1 MQLVSTV
8 MSQPISSA
16 DAAVGDATVI
26 IRRAI
31 EAPTKRPIVKAF
43 FDEATF
49 TVSYVVRDPDSNA
62 CAIIDSV
69 LDYDAASGRT
79 AERSAQAVVDYVR
92 AEGLEVIWQIETHA
106 HADHLSAAPVLQEA
120 LGGRLAIGERILKV
134 QDTFGKLFNAG
145 SDFVRDGRQFDHLFR
160 DGERYAIGG
169 LEAIALHVPGHT
181 PACMAH
187 VIGDAV
193 FVGDTLFMPDY
204 GTARC
209 DFPGGDA
216 GTLYDSI
223 QRLLALPDETRV
235 FLCHDYLAPG
245 RETFVWETTIAAQRA
260 ENVHVHSGVSRADFV
275 ALREARDRTLDMPR
289 LILPSVQV
297 NMRGG
302 HLPEPEDNGVR
313 YLKIPLN
320 AV

>member
-1 MQLVSTV
+1 MPE
-8 MSQPISSA
+8 PIAPSDPAATRAAAIIAAGLA
-16 DAAVGDATVI
+16 DPAL
-26 IRRAI
+26 
-31 EAPTKRPIVKAF
+31 RPQVKAF

-49 TVSYVVRDPDSNA
+49 TVSYVVRDTGSRA
-62 CAIIDSV
+62 CAVIDSV
-69 LDYDAASGRT
+69 LDYDPASGRT
-79 AERSAQAVVDYVR
+79 SHGSADAVIAYVR
-92 AEGLEVIWQIETHA
+92 DEGLEVVWQLETHA
-106 HADHLSAAPVLQEA
+106 HADHLSAAPYLQAA
-120 LGGRLAIGERILKV
+120 LGGQLAIGAKIVRV
-134 QDTFGKLFNAG
+134 QQTFGTLFNIG
-145 SDFVRDGRQFDHLFR
+145 SDFARDGRQFDHLFD
-160 DGERYAIGG
+160 DGEAFAIGG
-169 LEAIALHVPGHT
+169 LRALALHVPGHT
-181 PACMAH
+181 PACMAY

-216 GTLYDSI
+216 ATLYRSI
-223 QRLLALPDETRV
+223 QRLLVLPEATRV
-235 FLCHDYLAPG
+235 FLCHDYKAPE
-245 RETFVWETTIAAQRA
+245 RAEFAWETTIGDEKRD
-260 ENVHVHSGVSRADFV
+260 NVHVHSGIDEAAFV
-275 ALREARDRTLDMPR
+275 ALREARDTTLGMPR